1 MKIIETKKSLI
12 SSLLFLLFGALLF
25 AYPNKVVQIAS
36 MGIGAILVL
45 YGIFMLIKNYYETKH
60 DSNTSSTALVFGI
73 VAIIVGI
80 LFIVLAEQVSQI
92 IQYFIGI
99 WIIFTGI
106 ERLIIALSLGK
117 DTNSF
122 ITQLVLAI
130 LILAAGIY
138 TIFRGHLEIQI
149 IGLIMMI
156 YAILE
161 IVGYITNKKDDIIE
175 KTNVQ
180 KEEVLTKITTK
191 ENDDDEIQE
200 AKIIEEKPKK
210 KKVTKKTTKK
220 K

>member
-1 MKIIETKKSLI
+1 MKIIETKKNLVSSLI
-12 SSLLFLLFGALLF
+12 FLLFGALLF
-25 AYPNKVVQIAS
+25 AYPNKIVQIAS
-36 MGIGAILVL
+36 MGIGAIIIL
-45 YGIFMLIKNYYETKH
+45 YGIFMLIKNYYETKN
-60 DSNTSSTALVFGI
+60 DSNTSSTTLVFGI

-80 LFIVLAEQVSQI
+80 LFIVLAQQISQI

-117 DTNSF
+117 DNNSF
-122 ITQLVLAI
+122 ITQLILAI

-161 IVGYITNKKDDIIE
+161 IIGYVTNKKDDIVE
-175 KTNVQ
+175 KTNTP
-180 KEEVLTKITTK
+180 KDESISKITTK
-191 ENDDDEIQE
+191 EKESDENIQE
-200 AKIIEEKPKK
+200 AKIVEEKPKK
-210 KKVTKKTTKK
+210 KNTKKSTKK